1 MTSQAPHADLAQDP
15 GTSAQHT
22 ESTVGDRLNW
32 LRAAVLGANDGIVSV
47 AALLIGVAGAQAS
60 ASALLTAGVA
70 GISSGA
76 LSMGVGEY
84 VSVSAQRDSE
94 QALVQQE
101 RTELEE
107 LPQQEAGEMARML
120 QELGVHPDTARQAAT
135 EIHDDDPLAAH
146 TQLELGIDPEA
157 TARPVEAALASTAA
171 FTAGGLVPLLA
182 VLLAPPQ
189 HGGPGGGGVGAA
201 GTRAH
206 RDHLG
211 EVGPCTHRPG
221 SGAQCGRW
229 PAGDGDHLRHR
240 APLRRHGGL
249 TRPCQHPGN
258 RRSPDGFPSGD
269 QFCGPNWT

>member
-1 MTSQAPHADLAQDP
+1 MTSQAPHADPAQDP
-15 GTSAQHT
+15 GTSAQHA

-94 QALVQQE
+94 RALVEKE
-101 RTELEE
+101 RTELAE
-107 LPQQEAGEMARML
+107 LPQQEMAEMAGML

-146 TQLELGIDPEA
+146 TQLELGIDPGA

-182 VLLAPPQ
+182 VLLAP
-189 HGGPGGGGVGAA
+189 HSMVVTVVGLAVLLA
-201 GTRAH
+201 LALTGMTSARLGHAPVPRAVV
-206 RDHLG
+206 RN
-211 EVGPCTHRPG
+211 VV
-221 SGAQCGRW
+221 
-229 PAGDGDHLRHR
+229 
-240 APLRRHGGL
+240 GGL
-249 TRPCQHPGN
+249 LAMAITFGIGRLFGATV
-258 RRSPDGFPSGD
+258 G
-269 QFCGPNWT
+269 